1 MLREFNLLVDV
12 YRTLRV
18 NHVPE
23 YILSEEITGDTDIN
37 GCFDFVTGQD
47 P

>member
-23 YILSEEITGDTDIN
+23 DVLSEEITGDTDIN
-37 GCFDFVTGQD
+37 SSFDFVTGQD